1 MVNALIHN
9 TSLGQTVHYFSDN
22 KMMSTIALVSSV
34 ASAAL
39 YTYSS
44 SFACFLSLLT
54 ATGSI
59 FFEIKWGFNIL
70 SSDATIHE
78 KATTVNKIVQIALCT
93 GLISGSIILGWGGMA
108 AITNSFSLYNHLKNS
123 FSAYYVLQ
131 QLETMSFV
139 AGYAVPFA
147 LFLIRN
153 IISIDR
159 FLKEI
164 DFESLIRGDHQ
175 GLQNFLV
182 RFLGRYFA
190 SNQQTFEDFLPVI
203 DYLPDEDLRQT
214 FEIQRQNNTLTDD
227 TIRQFQRSRP
237 SAFTFEYLITHLS
250 EDQIQNVVVPQLA
263 IPDSLRNLD
272 NAIERLQQYNADYQR
287 ILDRVNAIDGNTSVD
302 ELNDIE
308 NAISTRQQE
317 LNQITRDITN
327 LHYLRPKLPDRLH
340 GPNEVVDLIE
350 EIKQITADP
359 RFRNLYQTLTES
371 RPNSLR
377 NRYGDLSSRIHA
389 RLDTEEDDMDEE
401 AYMVLST
408 LGFRLRDFQSLAN
421 HLNLPANA
429 DSIRTVSEAL
439 SARGLSTRRD
449 LLDAQI
455 VISSEN
461 LTGDLNNERG
471 QIISRLVEFINNT
484 QNRGPV
490 LPQVEGP
497 ATINRFQTVYVLVN
511 HIYHY
516 TISAALIATQVYY
529 QPISTGVGFIFGL
542 TVRDHS
548 IFSDTRVV
556 RLYQTSPNYISQ
568 RFSERAR
575 ELFLKI
581 SVVTYSINLNILG
594 GFLSGVNHADIIS
607 RYSYPLIR
615 RIGLI

>member
-1 MVNALIHN
+1 MINALDHN
-9 TSLGQTVHYFSDN
+9 LFLRQSVHHFSDN
-22 KMMSTIALVSSV
+22 KMMSTIALVSTV

-44 SFACFLSLLT
+44 FACFLSFLT
-54 ATGSI
+54 VTGSI
-59 FFEIKWGFNIL
+59 FFEIKWGDDVL

-78 KATTVNKIVQIALCT
+78 KAATLNKIVRIALYT
-93 GLISGSIILGWGGMA
+93 GLISSSIILGWGGMA
-108 AITNSFSLYNHLKNS
+108 VMTNSFSIYNYLQGS
-123 FSAYYVLQ
+123 FSAYHVLQ
-131 QLETMSFV
+131 RLETMTFV

-147 LFLIRN
+147 MFLIRN

-159 FLKEI
+159 FVKEF
-164 DFESLIRGDHQ
+164 DFEPLVRGDYQ
-175 GLQNFLV
+175 RFQDFLV
-182 RFLGRYFA
+182 QLLGRYLA
-190 SNQQTFEDFLPVI
+190 SSRQTFEELSPVI
-203 DYLPDEDLRQT
+203 DYLSNEELQQA
-214 FEIQRQNNTLTDD
+214 FEAQRQNNTLTDE

-250 EDQIQNVVVPQLA
+250 EEQIQSVILPQLA
-263 IPDSLRNLD
+263 ISDSLRNLD
-272 NAIERLQQYNADYQR
+272 NTIHRLQQYDNDYQR
-287 ILDRVNAIDGNTSVD
+287 ILDRVNSIDGNTSVD
-302 ELNDIE
+302 QLNAIENDI
-308 NAISTRQQE
+308 STKQQQ
-317 LNQITRDITN
+317 LNQIIRDVTN
-327 LHYLRPKLPDRLH
+327 LHYLSPRLPNGLQ
-340 GPNEVVDLIE
+340 GPNEVVALID
-350 EIKQITADP
+350 EINQITADP
-359 RFRNLYQTLTES
+359 RFLNLYQSLTES
-371 RPNSLR
+371 NPNSLR

-421 HLNLPANA
+421 HLNLPADA

-439 SARGLSTRRD
+439 SARGVADRRD

-461 LTGDLNNERG
+461 LTDDLNNERE
-471 QIISRLVEFINNT
+471 QIISRLVEFINNA

-497 ATINRFQTVYVLVN
+497 ASINRFQTVYVLVN

-529 QPISTGVGFIFGL
+529 QPTATGAGFVYGL
-542 TVRDHS
+542 LVRDHS
-548 IFSDTRVV
+548 IFSDTRVI

-581 SVVTYSINLNILG
+581 SVVTYSINLASLG
-594 GFLSGVNHADIIS
+594 GFLSGVNHADVIS
-607 RYSYPLIR
+607 RYSHPLIR